1 MASHAPPLALVPGVP
16 LHLEEP
22 AFLLALFP
30 LAWALWI
37 WRERGWMTLFLRAAV
52 GLLLTIALCGP
63 VLEQGGHGR
72 DLVVVVDRSRSM
84 PPSAD
89 ASFEELIRLAEGQR
103 KSGDRI
109 GVVTFGA
116 EPRIEQLPSEKESFA
131 GFARQVDLEGSDL
144 SGALDAA
151 LETLTPR
158 RDGSILVISDG
169 EATGADP
176 QAVAYRAAARGVP
189 IHVRELSRER
199 SGDLAVESLELPEQV
214 AIGEPFQFSAWVFSP
229 TRSEREVVLLRG
241 GQVVQR
247 RTHAFQPG
255 RNRLVF
261 RDLPPEQGVADFEV
275 RVGFD
280 GDAVP
285 ENNRGL
291 GGVLV
296 QGRPGVLLLNDDGA
310 PSSLSLALR
319 AQGIDVTVRAPET
332 QRLTPIGLSGYRAV
346 ILENV
351 DAGRLGYAGLGH
363 LADFVTER
371 GGGLLLTGGKASFA
385 MGGYFNSALDELLP
399 VSLEQREETRKLGL
413 GMAIA
418 MDRSGSMGMTVA
430 NGRTKMELANAG
442 AAGAIELLS
451 PLDSVSVIAVDTAAH
466 VIVPMSGVS
475 DPLSLAKK
483 VRGIQST
490 GGGIAT
496 YTALQ
501 AAAEQ
506 LNKAPQRNKHIV
518 LFADASDANEQ
529 QGCVSLLSQLEDFD
543 ITCSVIALGTR
554 GDPHAQF
561 LMDLADTG
569 RGEAYFTTEAQDLQR
584 LFNQDTLRVS
594 RSLFIEEPTGV
605 QSLPGLLGIGE
616 LLPDA
621 FPNLG
626 GYNLTYLRSE
636 ATAGAITTDENAA
649 PVFAMAYRG
658 LGRTAAFTGQIGGS
672 FGSDVVAWNQFGAFF
687 ASVSRWLTGLEE
699 PEALFASA
707 RREGSQAVLSVELD
721 SGAPVPAEL
730 GRLAASF
737 AEPNGSTTRLSLE
750 RVEEDRFEAR
760 LPLQQVGVGFG
771 TLELPDGRTLTLPPV
786 ALPYSPELERGADP
800 NRGRRVLERL
810 SRATGGESLAT
821 MTQLFRG
828 DRSGSTWRSIAAEL
842 GWLALVLMLLEI
854 AGRRLQLW
862 GNLESDLARL
872 ARRLP
877 RLRPAH
883 AAPTSPESTA
893 VATATERAVA
903 QTGRQRAGTASKPS
917 TGSSSATPEAPG
929 SGSGSAE
936 DTGDAPEPSTSGLG
950 AALDRAKQRA
960 DQQLG
965 R

>member
-1 MASHAPPLALVPGVP
+1 MAWTSLTLAAIPGVP

-30 LAWALWI
+30 LAWALWT
-37 WRERGWMTLFLRAAV
+37 WRERGWMTLLLRGAV

-63 VLEQGGHGR
+63 VLERGGHGR
-72 DLVVVVDRSRSM
+72 DLIVVVDRSRSM

-89 ASFEELIRLAEGQR
+89 ASFEELIRLAEDQR
-103 KSGDRI
+103 ETGDRV
-109 GVVTFGA
+109 GVVAFGA
-116 EPRIEQLPSEKESFA
+116 EPRIEQLPTEEQRFA

-144 SGALDAA
+144 AGALGAA
-151 LETLTPR
+151 LESLSPG

-176 QAVAYRAAARGVP
+176 QPVAYRAAARGVP

-199 SGDLAVESLELPEQV
+199 TGDLAVESLEVPEQV

-229 TRSEREVVLLRG
+229 TRDEREVVLLRG

-247 RTHAFQPG
+247 RMHAFQPG

-261 RDLPPEQGVADFEV
+261 RDLPPQPGVADYEV

-296 QGRPGVLLLNDDGA
+296 QGRPGVLLLNDDGN

-319 AQGIDVTVRAPET
+319 AQGIDVSVRTPEA

-351 DAGRLGYAGLGH
+351 DAGRLGYTGLGH

-385 MGGYFNSALDELLP
+385 LGGYFDSALDELLP
-399 VSLEQREETRKLGL
+399 VSLERREETRKMGL
-413 GMAIA
+413 AMAIA

-451 PLDSVSVIAVDTAAH
+451 PLDAVSVIAVDTGAH
-466 VIVPMSGVS
+466 VIVPMSTVS
-475 DPLSLAKK
+475 NPLPLANK

-506 LNKAPQRNKHIV
+506 LNKAAQKNKHIV

-529 QGCVSLLSQLEDFD
+529 QGCVALLSQLEDFD
-543 ITCSVIALGTR
+543 ITCSVIALGTDR
-554 GDPHAQF
+554 DPHARF
-561 LMDLADTG
+561 LKDLADTG

-605 QSLPGLLGIGE
+605 QALPGLLGIGE
-616 LLPDA
+616 LRADQFPD
-621 FPNLG
+621 LG
-626 GYNLTYLRSE
+626 GYNLTYLRPE
-636 ATAGAITTDENAA
+636 ATAGAITTDEYAA
-649 PVFAMAYRG
+649 PVFATAYRG
-658 LGRTAAFTGQIGGS
+658 LGRTAAFTGQIGGTY
-672 FGSDVVAWNQFGAFF
+672 GSGVVAWDQFGAFF

-737 AEPNGSTTRLSLE
+737 AEPDGNTTRLSLV

-760 LPLQQVGVGFG
+760 LPLDQVGVGFG

-800 NRGRRVLERL
+800 NRGQRVLERL

-821 MTQLFRG
+821 LTQLFAGERG
-828 DRSGSTWRSIAAEL
+828 GSAWRSIAAEL
-842 GWLALVLMLLEI
+842 GWIALVLMLLEI

-872 ARRLP
+872 ARRVP
-877 RLRPAH
+877 RLRAGRAAQPNSEQAT
-883 AAPTSPESTA
+883 APT
-893 VATATERAVA
+893 ATARTTPRAA
-903 QTGRQRAGTASKPS
+903 R
-917 TGSSSATPEAPG
+917 TGSSPSSGQATDPAEAAGGAPSSEARESSEAAPKSAPG
-929 SGSGSAE
+929 
-936 DTGDAPEPSTSGLG
+936 GLG

>member
-1 MASHAPPLALVPGVP
+1 MLTGGFPMALLPGVP

-30 LAWALWI
+30 LAWGLWT
-37 WRERGWMTLFLRAAV
+37 WRERGWLTLALRAAV
-52 GLLLTIALCGP
+52 GFLLTLALSGP
-63 VLEQGGHGR
+63 VLERGGHGR
-72 DLVVVVDRSRSM
+72 DLIVVVDRSRSM
-84 PPSAD
+84 PPGAD
-89 ASFEELIRLAEGQR
+89 ASFEELIRLAEDQR
-103 KSGDRI
+103 ESGDRL
-109 GVVTFGA
+109 GVVAFGSEA
-116 EPRIEQLPSEKESFA
+116 RIEQLPAEGRRFA
-131 GFARQVDLEGSDL
+131 GFARDVDLEGSDL
-144 SGALDAA
+144 AGALSAA
-151 LETLTPR
+151 LDTLTPG
-158 RDGSILVISDG
+158 RDGAILVISDG
-169 EATGADP
+169 ESTGADA

-199 SGDLAVESLELPEQV
+199 TGDLAVESLEVPEQV

-229 TRSEREVVLLRG
+229 TREEREVVLLRG

-247 RTHAFQPG
+247 RMHAFQPG

-261 RDLPPEQGVADFEV
+261 RDLPPRPGVADYEV
-275 RVGFD
+275 RVSFD

-296 QGRPGVLLLNDDGA
+296 QGRPGVLLLNDDGQ
-310 PSSLSLALR
+310 PSSLSLALE
-319 AQGIDVTVRAPET
+319 AQGIDVTVRSPEL
-332 QRLTPIGLSGYRAV
+332 QRLTPIGLSAYRAV
-346 ILENV
+346 LLENV
-351 DAGRLGYAGLGH
+351 DAGRLGFKGLGH

-385 MGGYFNSALDELLP
+385 LGGYFDSALDELLP
-399 VSLEQREETRKLGL
+399 VSLERREETRKLGL
-413 GMAIA
+413 AMAIA

-451 PLDSVSVIAVDTAAH
+451 PLDSVSVIAVDTQAH
-466 VIVPMSGVS
+466 VIVPMSKVD
-475 DPLSLAKK
+475 DPLPLARQ

-496 YTALQ
+496 FTALK

-506 LNKAPQRNKHIV
+506 LNRSTQRNKHIV

-529 QGCVSLLSQLEDFD
+529 GGCVALLSQLEDFD
-543 ITCSVIALGTR
+543 ITCSVIALGTEF
-554 GDPHAQF
+554 DPHAQF
-561 LMDLADTG
+561 LKDLAATG
-569 RGEAYFTTEAQDLQR
+569 RGEAYFTTEAQDLRR

-594 RSLFIEEPTGV
+594 RSLFVEDPTGV
-605 QSLPGLLGIGE
+605 QALPGLLGIGE
-616 LLPDA
+616 LRADRFPD
-621 FPNLG
+621 LG
-626 GYNLTYLRSE
+626 GYNLTYLRPE
-636 ATAGAITTDENAA
+636 ATAGAITTDEYAA
-649 PVFAMAYRG
+649 PVFASAYRG
-658 LGRTAAFTGQIGGS
+658 LGRTAAFTGQIGGT
-672 FGSDVVAWNQFGAFF
+672 FGSDVVAWDQFGAFF

-699 PEALFASA
+699 PETLFASA

-721 SGAPVPAEL
+721 AGAPVPAEL

-737 AEPNGSTTRLSLE
+737 AEPDGTTSRLTLE

-760 LPLQQVGVGFG
+760 LPLDQVGVGFG

-800 NRGRRVLERL
+800 NRGQRVLERL
-810 SRATGGESLAT
+810 SRATGGKSLAT
-821 MTQLFRG
+821 LSQLYAG
-828 DRSGSTWRSIAAEL
+828 ERSGLAWRSIAAEL
-842 GWLALVLMLLEI
+842 GWIALLLMLLEI

-872 ARRLP
+872 ARRVP
-877 RLRPAH
+877 RWRSARADAAARESDAGSGIGASATGPRASGEPSRSTGVGAASEAASGQANGEG
-883 AAPTSPESTA
+883 AAP
-893 VATATERAVA
+893 
-903 QTGRQRAGTASKPS
+903 KP
-917 TGSSSATPEAPG
+917 APG
-929 SGSGSAE
+929 
-936 DTGDAPEPSTSGLG
+936 GLG

-960 DQQLG
+960 DQQLE